1 MLRVVFFDAA
11 GTLIVP
17 REPVGESYARMAR
30 HYGVQTSGAAVS
42 TAFRRVFRETPAL
55 AFGPGLPAEELR
67 RLERR
72 WWRELVVTTFAG
84 LGTFSDFDAYF
95 ASLFEF
101 FADPNNWTAYSEAAQ
116 ALERLRRDGVA
127 LGVVSNFDHRLY
139 RILEGLGLRR
149 HFESITLSSET
160 GWAKPDP
167 QLFEA
172 ALRTHGVTP
181 AEALHVGDSD
191 HHDIGSAQSLGIAT
205 VHVDRAA
212 VEPII
217 VTGRSARVVSLAH
230 VPEAA
235 QKLPFP

>member
-30 HYGVQTSGAAVS
+30 DYGVHTSGAAVNA
-42 TAFRRVFRETPAL
+42 AFKRVFHETPAL
-55 AFGPGLPAEELR
+55 AFGPGLPAEVLR
-67 RLERR
+67 RLERQ
-72 WWRELVVTTFAG
+72 WWRELVVATFTG

-101 FADPNNWTAYSEAAQ
+101 FADPGNWTACSEAA
-116 ALERLRRDGVA
+116 ATLERLRRDGAA
-127 LGVVSNFDHRLY
+127 LGVISNFDYRLY
-139 RILEGLGLRR
+139 RILDGLGLRR
-149 HFESITLSSET
+149 HFDSITLSSET
-160 GWAKPDP
+160 GWAKPAP

-172 ALRTHGVTP
+172 ALHTHGVTA

-191 HHDIGSAQSLGIAT
+191 HHDIGGAQSLGIAT
-205 VHVDRAA
+205 IHVDRAA
-212 VEPII
+212 VQPIT
-217 VTGRSARVVSLAH
+217 VTGRSARVDSLAR

>member
-17 REPVGESYARMAR
+17 REPVGESYARIAHR
-30 HYGVQTSGAAVS
+30 YGVDTSGAAVS
-42 TAFRRVFRETPAL
+42 AAFRRVFHETPAL

-67 RLERR
+67 RLERQ
-72 WWRELVVTTFAG
+72 WWRNLVVATFVG
-84 LGTFSDFDAYF
+84 LGRFTDFDSYF

-101 FADPNNWTAYSEAAQ
+101 FADPGNWTACSEAEPT
-116 ALERLRRDGVA
+116 LERLRREGVA
-127 LGVVSNFDHRLY
+127 LGVISNFDHRLY
-139 RILEGLGLRR
+139 RILEGLDLRR

-160 GWAKPDP
+160 GWAKPAP

-172 ALRTHGVTP
+172 ALRTHGVT
-181 AEALHVGDSD
+181 ASEALHVGDSD
-191 HHDIGSAQSLGIAT
+191 HHDIGGAQSLGIAT
-205 VHVDRAA
+205 VHVDSAA
-212 VEPII
+212 VQPITI
-217 VTGRSARVVSLAH
+217 TGRSARVASLAC

>member
-17 REPVGESYARMAR
+17 REPVGESYARIAR
-30 HYGVQTSGAAVS
+30 HYGVHTSGAAVNA
-42 TAFRRVFRETPAL
+42 AFRRVFHETPAL
-55 AFGPGLPAEELR
+55 AFGPGLPAEVLR
-67 RLERR
+67 RLERQ
-72 WWRELVVTTFAG
+72 WWRELVVATFTG

-101 FADPNNWTAYSEAAQ
+101 FADPGNWTACSEAA
-116 ALERLRRDGVA
+116 ATLERLRRDGAA
-127 LGVVSNFDHRLY
+127 LGVISNFDYRLY
-139 RILEGLGLRR
+139 RILDGLGLRR
-149 HFESITLSSET
+149 HFDSITLSSET
-160 GWAKPDP
+160 GWAKPAP

-172 ALRTHGVTP
+172 ALHTHGVTA

-191 HHDIGSAQSLGIAT
+191 HHDIGGAQSLGIAT
-205 VHVDRAA
+205 IHVDRAA
-212 VEPII
+212 VLPIT
-217 VTGRSARVVSLAH
+217 VTGRSARVDSLAR